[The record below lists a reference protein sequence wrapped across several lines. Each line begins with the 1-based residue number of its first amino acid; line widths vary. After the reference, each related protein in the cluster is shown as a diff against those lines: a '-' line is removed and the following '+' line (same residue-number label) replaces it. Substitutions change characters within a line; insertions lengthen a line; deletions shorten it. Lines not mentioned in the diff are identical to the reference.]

1 MEEKKN
7 KMMKLRVKG
16 KDIVVPINRQKEF
29 LESDERISKSWLQA
43 QGNESSFIDGDK
55 MVNREEYSHGLSWRI
70 LKIQSEFV
78 KGHDFLGRFGK
89 SVSIF
94 GSARKGFDEKVYLDA
109 EKIAKKLAD
118 DGFDIFTGGGPG
130 IMEAANKGASQ
141 SKVGR
146 SVGININLP
155 GSGPTERRNQY
166 ITDAESFDFFFSRKV
181 ILSFAAQF
189 YIFFPGGFGT
199 LDELF
204 EMLTLIQ
211 TGKTS
216 PIPVILVNKEFWSPL
231 VDWIKSV
238 VLEKNN
244 AISKDDL
251 DLFHLVDSAEEAYS
265 YIKECSADYG
275 C

>member
-1 MEEKKN
+1 MENQKKMIKLKVGGKEIEVPIDRQRQFLENNVSAEWLKAQGREVDEN
-7 KMMKLRVKG
+7 KM
-16 KDIVVPINRQKEF
+16 INP
-29 LESDERISKSWLQA
+29 DEYK
-43 QGNESSFIDGDK
+43 
-55 MVNREEYSHGLSWRI
+55 HGLSWQI
-70 LKIQSEFV
+70 LRIQSEFV
-78 KGHDFLGRFGK
+78 KGYDFLGKFGK

-94 GSARKGFDEKVYLDA
+94 GSARQGFDDKVYRDA
-109 EKIAKKLAD
+109 EEIARKLAE

-141 SKVGR
+141 SKNGR

-155 GSGPTERRNQY
+155 GKGLTERRNQY
-166 ITDAESFDFFFSRKV
+166 VTDAESFDFFFSRKV

-216 PIPVILVNKEFWSPL
+216 PIPVVLVNKDFWSPL
-231 VDWIKSV
+231 LEWIKNV
-238 VLEKNN
+238 VCEKNN

-251 DLFHLVDSAEEAYS
+251 NLFHLVDSAEEAYQ
-265 YIKECSADYG
+265 YIKECANEG